1 MVSSHLLVL
10 TQLQI
15 PRTMKNQ
22 ILEKLKAQ
30 GYGVFWIP
38 SEELLE
44 IKRVIREQ
52 YTDVRISKISGKEVQ
67 SILIDVRPKIT
78 HI

>member
-1 MVSSHLLVL
+1 
-10 TQLQI
+10 
-15 PRTMKNQ
+15 MKNQ

-44 IKRVIREQ
+44 IKKAVRDQ